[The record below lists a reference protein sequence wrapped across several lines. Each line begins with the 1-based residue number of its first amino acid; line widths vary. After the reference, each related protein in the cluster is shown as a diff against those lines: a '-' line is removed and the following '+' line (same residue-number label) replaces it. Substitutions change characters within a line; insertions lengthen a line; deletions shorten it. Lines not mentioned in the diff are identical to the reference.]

1 MTFYKE
7 VEKIFPYLKSIRKL
21 KTYLS
26 FDVELPSG
34 WKIPKK
40 FAVEGKVVEQEKS
53 NPGTKLLSFVSEFN
67 EDEINTTTNN
77 IKAIIDYNKELE
89 EKEVLFVNKVEELK
103 RIFEKQNLDKL
114 QSLTFDIKEY
124 KLGQEVEDE
133 EQRDENPVAS
143 K

>member
-21 KTYLS
+21 RTYLS